1 MSDIE
6 SLISRWNGAAVLSRF
21 DRDTDAWM
29 FVALHDLT
37 MGTASGGTRMKVY
50 ESPAE
55 GLRDAM
61 RLAEGMT
68 WKWASIALPHGGG
81 KAVIALSR
89 PLAAEEREAMLERYG
104 AFVDLLGGRFAT
116 GVDLGTTTDD
126 MTIVARR
133 TRHVHGV
140 ERPGRPR
147 VDAGP
152 LTARG
157 VFAGLAAAVK
167 HRFGRGVEGCHVLV
181 QGVGGVG
188 RPLAELLQAAGARL
202 TISDLDPARAQQ
214 VAEALG
220 AATVPLDAATSTACD
235 VFSPCA
241 VGGILNQQSITTL
254 GAQIV
259 AGSANN
265 QLASAEDA
273 DRLHARGIL
282 YVPDYVINAGGA
294 LAFGLLA
301 QGKPL
306 AEVETALDGLGAIVA
321 EILED
326 AASRGESPAPAAQRR
341 AEAIVAAH
349 RRGL

>member
-6 SLISRWNGAAVLSRF
+6 SLISQWNGAAVLSRH
-21 DRDTDAWM
+21 DSETDAWM

-37 MGTASGGTRMKVY
+37 MGPASGGTRMKVY
-50 ESPAE
+50 DSPAE

-89 PLAAEEREAMLERYG
+89 ALSPEQREPMLERYG

-157 VFAGLAAAVK
+157 VFAGLVAAVQ
-167 HRFGRGVEGCHVLV
+167 HRFGRGIEGCHVLV

-188 RPLAELLQAAGARL
+188 RPLAELLHAAGARL
-202 TISDLDPARAQQ
+202 TISDLDPARART
-214 VAEALG
+214 VAESLG
-220 AATVPLDAATSTACD
+220 AATVPLENAASTECD

-241 VGGILNQQSITTL
+241 VGGILDQRSIATL

-265 QLASAEDA
+265 QLATPEDA
-273 DRLHARGIL
+273 QRLHARGIL

-301 QGKPL
+301 QGKAL
-306 AEVETALDGLGAIVA
+306 AEVETALDALGNIVK
-321 EILED
+321 EILDD

-341 AEAIVAAH
+341 AEAIVAGH
-349 RRGL
+349 RRA